1 MLSYGAGRG
10 CSERLRFAINRTRYA
25 VSYTAMVTNVKQG
38 PKGSCT
44 YQKNHAAYSIWV
56 PKPQWILELL

>member
-10 CSERLRFAINRTRYA
+10 CSERLRFAINRAQSA
-25 VSYTAMVTNVKQG
+25 VPYTAMVTNVKQG

-44 YQKNHAAYSIWV
+44 YQK
-56 PKPQWILELL
+56 PCCL